1 MVLDETETLQRVR
14 GDVREK
20 ALNALRQL
28 IDEVD
33 SGRFPGLFLVITGT
47 PAFFD
52 GPQGVHRLPPLAQR
66 LATDF
71 ATDPRFDSPR
81 AIQLR
86 LSGFDLPKLGA
97 LGRVIRDLY
106 RDGSAV
112 PDRIGSR
119 VDDAYIDTLAQAV
132 TGRLGGKVGVAR
144 GVRHAL

>member
-1 MVLDETETLQRVR
+1 
-14 GDVREK
+14 
-20 ALNALRQL
+20 

-71 ATDPRFDSPR
+71 STDPRFDSPR

-86 LSGFDLPKLGA
+86 LTGFDLPKLGA
-97 LGRVIRDLY
+97 LGRAVRDLY
-106 RDGSAV
+106 RDGSA
-112 PDRIGSR
+112 PRERISPR
-119 VDDAYIDTLAQAV
+119 VDAAYTDALAQAV
-132 TGRLGGKVGVAR
+132 PGPLGGRVGVPPRLYLRKLVADVLDR
-144 GVRHAL
+144 VEEFDDFDPRQHYALTIA